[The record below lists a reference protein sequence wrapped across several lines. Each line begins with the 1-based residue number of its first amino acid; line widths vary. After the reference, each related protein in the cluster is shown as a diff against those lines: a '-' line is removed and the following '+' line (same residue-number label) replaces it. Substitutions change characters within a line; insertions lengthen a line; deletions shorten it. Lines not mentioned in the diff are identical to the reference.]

1 MLERLTSFV
10 KLFSAEG
17 REQEVRKRLAEAR
30 RHVAAPL
37 FWLFGKTQSGKT
49 TIIKYLTGA
58 TDAEVGAG
66 FRPCT
71 RFSRIYEFPT
81 ADAPLLRF
89 LDTRGLGEAG
99 YDPAEDLEQ
108 FNEQAQVMVVT
119 VKVMDHAQEAV
130 LEHLARIRSARPSR
144 PVILALTCLHE
155 AYPQQQHPLPYPFVN
170 TLYPPKAPPAL
181 VRSIEEQ
188 QRRFKDFVDD
198 ILPID
203 LTPPQEGYND
213 PNYGGEELKQSL
225 LRHLPEA
232 YRQTFLTLDRAT
244 HEFRDIYLKEALPL
258 ILGYSTLASAAGA
271 VPIPFVDLFL
281 LPGIQTKMVMELA
294 QHYGQPA
301 EGKHFAELASSLGL
315 GLMARQATREL
326 TKLIPWVGMLA
337 SAALAGA
344 TTYALGRMFC
354 YYYQE
359 VREGHI
365 PTAVEMKHFFNEQL
379 AQAKDL
385 WARKGSS

>member
-10 KLFSAEG
+10 RLFSAEG

-81 ADAPLLRF
+81 AEAPLLRF

-99 YDPAEDLEQ
+99 YDPTDDLDQ
-108 FNEQAQVMVVT
+108 FNDQAHLMVVT
-119 VKVMDHAQEAV
+119 LKVMDHAQETV
-130 LEHLARIRSARPSR
+130 LEHLVRIRSARPSR

-155 AYPQQQHPLPYPFVN
+155 AYPQEQHPLPYPFAN
-170 TLYPPKAPPAL
+170 ALYPPEAPTPL
-181 VRSIEEQ
+181 LRSIEEQ
-188 QRRFKDFVDD
+188 QRRFKEYVDD
-198 ILPID
+198 IVPID

-244 HEFRDIYLKEALPL
+244 HAFREIYLKEAIPL
-258 ILGYSTLASAAGA
+258 ILGYSTLAFAAGA
-271 VPIPFVDLFL
+271 LPIPFVDLFL

-294 QHYGQPA
+294 QLYGQPA

-315 GLMARQATREL
+315 GLMARQATREV
-326 TKLIPWVGMLA
+326 TKLIPWVGMFA

-365 PTAVEMKHFFNEQL
+365 PTAAEMKHFFNEQL
-379 AQAKDL
+379 AQAKRL
-385 WARKGSS
+385 WARKGFS